1 MNAYSNDL
9 RQKAIELYET
19 EDYSKVKI
27 SQLLKISYK
36 TIWSWIKLYE
46 DTGSYAVNKPKRIGR
61 LRGFDNK
68 ELVLN
73 FLKANPDAS
82 GKEMHEALAPQISD
96 TAFYNSLARMNITYK
111 KKRSNIKNAVNKKE

>member
-46 DTGSYAVNKPKRIGR
+46 VKSTHLEASNTTGKC
-61 LRGFDNK
+61 
-68 ELVLN
+68 E
-73 FLKANPDAS
+73 NPVED
-82 GKEMHEALAPQISD
+82 
-96 TAFYNSLARMNITYK
+96 
-111 KKRSNIKNAVNKKE
+111 